1 MLEVVALGGLGE
13 FGMNM
18 LALTW
23 GETTI
28 VVDAGVMFPD
38 PELLGVDRIIPDL
51 TYLQQKGRAAALV
64 LTHGHED
71 HIGGVPHVLAL
82 VDGPIYGT
90 PLTLAM
96 VEPKLEEHG
105 IDGREL
111 IAVKPHDRVTVGPFE
126 IEFIRV
132 THSIPDCVALAIHT
146 PAGVIV
152 HTGDFKIDQ
161 TPLDGEHFD
170 VHRFAQLGSE
180 GVLAL
185 FADSTNID
193 RRGFT
198 GSERE
203 VVDAFEEVFTSAPGK
218 LIVAAFASS
227 IYRMQILV
235 DLAAQFDRKVAFI
248 GRGMIRNSEIAQRL
262 GYLRIPAGVQ
272 IRDSQVGDYPAQDV
286 LCLSTGSQGEPMS
299 ALSRIAIDDHR
310 HVKVG
315 PDDTVVL
322 SARSIPGNE
331 KAIGRVINHLARRGA
346 EVIYE
351 GIKHVHVSGHGSEEE
366 LKLMLSLVKPR
377 FFIPVHGEYRQLSQH
392 GRVAARVFE
401 GRDPRPEILLAENGD
416 ILQFDVDG
424 ARIAGKAPVGRILI
438 DDTRTGEV
446 GDEVLRD
453 RRHLAEDGLVVP
465 VVAINKQT
473 GMLEGVP
480 DIITRGFV
488 MENSAGAARGRR
500 APAGRGRRSG
510 QPRGAHRS
518 GADQGEAARRAAPLL
533 SETFGTTAVR
543 AARHHGDL
551 TREWIDGF
559 APGQRIRR
567 RGAVRGRAASGSS
580 RSPATSRATR
590 SGSSAPARMPT
601 PPTSPGGSARS
612 SPSCRF
618 SCSATRPTSVRR
630 RW

>member
-1 MLEVVALGGLGE
+1 VSAAGSDRIPMLEVVALGGLGE

-23 GETTI
+23 GETTV

-51 TYLQQKGRAAALV
+51 TYLQQKGHVAALV

-71 HIGGVPHVLAL
+71 HIGGVPHVVSL

-90 PLTLAM
+90 PLTLAL
-96 VEPKLEEHG
+96 VEPKLVEHG
-105 IDGREL
+105 IEGRQL
-111 IAVKPHDRVTVGPFE
+111 IPVRPRDRVTIGPFS

-132 THSIPDCVALAIHT
+132 THSMPDCVALAIHT
-146 PAGVIV
+146 PVGVVV

-161 TPLDGEHFD
+161 TPIDGEHFD
-170 VHRFAQLGSE
+170 VHRFAELGSS

-198 GSERE
+198 GSELE
-203 VVDAFEEVFTSAPGK
+203 VTEAFEEIFSSATGK

-235 DLAAQFDRKVAFI
+235 DLAAQFDRKVAFV
-248 GRGMIRNSEIAQRL
+248 GRGMIQNSEIAQRL
-262 GYLRIPAGVQ
+262 GYLRMPSGVQ
-272 IRDSQVGDYPAQDV
+272 IRDSEISSYPAQDV

-310 HVKVG
+310 FVKVT
-315 PDDTVVL
+315 DSDTVVI
-322 SARSIPGNE
+322 SARAIPGNE

-346 EVIYE
+346 EVIHE

-392 GRVAARVFE
+392 ARVAKRVFA
-401 GRDPRPEILLAENGD
+401 GRTPRPDILLVENGD
-416 ILQFDVDG
+416 VLTFDDNG
-424 ARIAGKAPVGRILI
+424 ARVAGKAPVGRVLI
-438 DDTRTGEV
+438 DGTRTGEV

-465 VVAINKQT
+465 VVAINAQT
-473 GMLEGVP
+473 GTLEGVP

-488 MENSAGAARGRR
+488 MEDSQALLADGARLLIDVIEQASIEERTDSGLIKERLRVELRRFFRKRSGRR
-500 APAGRGRRSG
+500 PFVL
-510 QPRGAHRS
+510 PVIM
-518 GADQGEAARRAAPLL
+518 E
-533 SETFGTTAVR
+533 
-543 AARHHGDL
+543 
-551 TREWIDGF
+551 I
-559 APGQRIRR
+559 
-567 RGAVRGRAASGSS
+567 
-580 RSPATSRATR
+580 
-590 SGSSAPARMPT
+590 
-601 PPTSPGGSARS
+601 
-612 SPSCRF
+612 
-618 SCSATRPTSVRR
+618 
-630 RW
+630 